1 VEFKLSALIVASTSS
16 PLSQCPFAI
25 STVTHSPFPVAL
37 AKGIPEIP
45 ADSADRIIIMLKT
58 RLCPRRGL
66 SAVACALDFIGF
78 ASKQWYL
85 KEAPDKAYS
94 QYFV

>member
-1 VEFKLSALIVASTSS
+1 TSS
-16 PLSQCPFAI
+16 PFAQCVWAI
-25 STVTHSPFPVAL
+25 STETDSVPVAL

-58 RLCPRRGL
+58 RLLPRRGL
-66 SAVACALDFIGF
+66 SAVTCALDFIGF

-85 KEAPDKAYS
+85 KQAPDNVFS
-94 QYFV
+94 QFFV